1 MPAKNPKKYSRE
13 HYLKHKEKY
22 IESSKRTRLKT
33 REWYEDFMKDK
44 SCFKCGISDIE
55 VLEWHHVNP
64 DNKIKEVSHLMHK
77 KGRVTILKEIS
88 KCICVCAN
96 CHRKIHYHERGKNK
110 N

>member
-1 MPAKNPKKYSRE
+1 MPAKNKKQY
-13 HYLKHKEKY
+13 HKDYYLKHKEKY
-22 IESSKRTRLKT
+22 IKSSQRSRLKK

-55 VLEWHHVNP
+55 VLEWHHSNP
-64 DNKIKEVSHLMHK
+64 KIKVKEVSHLMHF
-77 KGRVTILKEIS
+77 KGKETILKEIL

-110 N
+110 S